1 MGSIENST
9 YNCMGWDEI
18 RSDRVQR
25 HIKQSSQCRHRS
37 ERAVHYH
44 AIEELLRGKARA
56 AAGAFPVFIS
66 LWVVASSAGVADF
79 PLDG

>member
-1 MGSIENST
+1 MKSDQIE
-9 YNCMGWDEI
+9 C
-18 RSDRVQR
+18 SD
-25 HIKQSSQCRHRS
+25 ISSSPPSVAIDQKDWSGTCTTGI
-37 ERAVHYH
+37 RAVHYH